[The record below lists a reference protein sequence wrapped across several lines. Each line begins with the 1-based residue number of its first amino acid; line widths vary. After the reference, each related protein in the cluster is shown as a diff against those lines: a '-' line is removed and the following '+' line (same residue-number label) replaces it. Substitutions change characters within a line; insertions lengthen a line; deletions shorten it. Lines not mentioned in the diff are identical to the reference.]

1 MLNRRDF
8 ITKTSALSAAGLLFS
23 AELFAKSPLLEKIG
37 IQFFSLPKLLEKDL
51 SGTLAMLS
59 KMGYKEVELYGP
71 YTFSA
76 ASAQQRWDAVT
87 PSLGFKGSGYF
98 GHTGA
103 EMKSM
108 LQSNGL
114 TAPSMHTDL
123 DTLQT
128 GMDKLAEAA
137 RFLGAEYVILP
148 SIPDEKRKTLD
159 DYKKMAD
166 AFNKIGEAAKKAGV
180 KFAYHNHG
188 YGLKEMNGQ
197 IPLKLILDGTDPSF
211 VFFEMD
217 LYWTTAGGADPIAL
231 LEDYKTRYH
240 LMHVKDMSKKVQ
252 FSGDGGDS
260 KQWIEL
266 FPYITTAGNGV
277 LDLKAILTKAKETGV
292 KHFIVEQDMVAE
304 PEVALKKS
312 YDYLASLK

>member
-1 MLNRRDF
+1 MNRRNF
-8 ITKTSALSAAGLLFS
+8 ITNTAVLSAAGLLS
-23 AELFAKSPLLEKIG
+23 SSELFARTALLDKIG

-51 SGTLAMLS
+51 KGTLAMLS

-71 YTFSA
+71 YTFSTA
-76 ASAQQRWDAVT
+76 AAQQRWDAVT

-98 GHTGA
+98 GHTAA
-103 EMKSM
+103 EMKS
-108 LQSNGL
+108 LLRDNGL

-128 GMDKLAEAA
+128 SMDKLAEAA
-137 RFLGAEYVILP
+137 QSLGTEYVVLP
-148 SIPDEKRKTLD
+148 SIPNEKRQTLD
-159 DYKKMAD
+159 DYKMTAD
-166 AFNKIGEAAKKAGV
+166 AFNEIGEAAKKAGV

-197 IPLKLILDGTDPSF
+197 IPLKLILDGTDPSL

-217 LYWTTAGGADPIAL
+217 IFWTTAGGADPVAL
-231 LEDYKTRYH
+231 LETYKNRYH
-240 LMHVKDMSKKVQ
+240 LMHVKDMTKKMQ

-266 FPYITTAGNGV
+266 FPYMTTAGSGV
-277 LDLKAILTKAKETGV
+277 LDLKTILTKAKETGV

-304 PEVALKKS
+304 PETALKKS
-312 YDYLASLK
+312 FDYLASLQ